1 MSEDQPQETPQAHI
15 TFTASDKGWAV
26 DSNVQ
31 NWEWHIL
38 KIAAEIKKTL

>member
-1 MSEDQPQETPQAHI
+1 MPEDETQETPKLHI
-15 TFTASDKGWAV
+15 TLYPNEKGWAV
-26 DSNVQ
+26 DSNVP